1 MMAMAPWYERENLLH
16 AAPSEGDI
24 EGCKGQ
30 LIASR

>member
-24 EGCKGQ
+24 EAAK
-30 LIASR
+30 AN